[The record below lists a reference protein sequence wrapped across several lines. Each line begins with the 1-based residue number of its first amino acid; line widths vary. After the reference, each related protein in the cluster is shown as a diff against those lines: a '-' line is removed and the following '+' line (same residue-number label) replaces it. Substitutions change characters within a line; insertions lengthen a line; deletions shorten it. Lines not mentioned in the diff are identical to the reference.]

1 MKGIAPPP
9 SLVRRLLQP
18 LDDLRRESDDPRRLA
33 LAFALGALF
42 GVMPLIWGTT
52 LLCLGAALLL
62 RLNPAALQIANCA
75 VYPLHLALVF
85 PYLRLG
91 EFCLEG
97 YSPVERPLFDATL
110 FGADAPG
117 TLQRLAE
124 ANGAALLAWAV
135 TSPLM
140 LIVLYALASFVVKGL
155 DSRCRRAE
163 ASRDGL
169 CLDPN
174 QGG

>member
-1 MKGIAPPP
+1 MKEMAPLQ
-9 SLVRRLLQP
+9 SLIRRVLQP
-18 LDDLRRESDDPRRLA
+18 LDDLRRENAEPRRLA
-33 LAFALGALF
+33 LAFAFGALV

-62 RLNPAALQIANCA
+62 RLNPAALQIANWA
-75 VYPLHLALVF
+75 VYPLHLALVV

-91 EFCLEG
+91 EFCLGG
-97 YSPVERPLFDATL
+97 YSPVERPLFDGTL
-110 FGADAPG
+110 FGADVSG
-117 TLQRLAE
+117 TLQRVAE
-124 ANGAALLAWAV
+124 ANGAALLAWSV

-163 ASRDGL
+163 TSRYSL
-169 CLDPN
+169 CPDHN